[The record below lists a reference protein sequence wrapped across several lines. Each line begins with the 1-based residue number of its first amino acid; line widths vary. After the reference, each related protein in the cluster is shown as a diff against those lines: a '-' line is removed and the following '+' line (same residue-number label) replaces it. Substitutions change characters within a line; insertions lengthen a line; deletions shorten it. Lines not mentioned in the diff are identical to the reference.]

1 MNNIF
6 IDPAPIPGRDPAPI
20 PGRGLFKL
28 VKNIIKILSKDWKGG
43 KI

>member
-6 IDPAPIPGRDPAPI
+6 IDPAPIPGR
-20 PGRGLFKL
+20 GLYKL
-28 VKNIIKILSKDWKGG
+28 VKNTIKILSKGWKGC